1 MPKNRPISISHIVA
15 PQANSATMGIR
26 MGMLRMIASRRVAI
40 NLVSRLRR
48 KSFLRYSHTLS
59 IFLEKSVFSLDFS

>member
-1 MPKNRPISISHIVA
+1 MI
-15 PQANSATMGIR
+15 GIR
-26 MGMLRMIASRRVAI
+26 MGMLRMMASRRVAI

>member
-1 MPKNRPISISHIVA
+1 MPKNRPISISISWR
-15 PQANSATMGIR
+15 PRQTGDDGDQD
-26 MGMLRMIASRRVAI
+26 GMLRMIASRRVAI